1 MRSHKIVTPNF
12 SWLRRTVNAQPISPG
27 FASGMEL
34 PAYWICWT
42 RREYNCRPKMLM
54 RKAIPT
60 ALSLQFYCTNRLP
73 VDGLNG
79 LLSLREAQAPEAL
92 TRTVGR
98 A

>member
-1 MRSHKIVTPNF
+1 MRGHRIVTSNSNSRP
-12 SWLRRTVNAQPISPG
+12 TIVNAQPISPA
-27 FASGMEL
+27 FVSGMEL

-79 LLSLREAQAPEAL
+79 LLSLQEAGPPEV
-92 TRTVGR
+92 R
-98 A
+98 

>member
-1 MRSHKIVTPNF
+1 
-12 SWLRRTVNAQPISPG
+12 
-27 FASGMEL
+27 
-34 PAYWICWT
+34 
-42 RREYNCRPKMLM
+42 MLM